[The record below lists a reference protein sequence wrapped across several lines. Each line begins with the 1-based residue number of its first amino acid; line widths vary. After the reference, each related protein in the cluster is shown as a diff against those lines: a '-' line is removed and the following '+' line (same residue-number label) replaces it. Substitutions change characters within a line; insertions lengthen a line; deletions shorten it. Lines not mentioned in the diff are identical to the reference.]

1 MNELINIQTSK
12 GGKQVVSG
20 RELHEFLEVKTPF
33 TDWAKRMFEY
43 GFEENQDYALL
54 KNELLNNQPNPKI
67 DYILTVDCAKEIS
80 MLQRTDKGKQARLY
94 FIECEKRAN
103 ITNYNLPATFSEA
116 LRALADKTEEQ
127 EAMQRLLEAQRP
139 KVEFYDTVA
148 NSSDTMDM
156 IEVAKILNC
165 GGRNNLFKMLRDQK
179 ILMQGKQN
187 LPYQQY
193 MDAGYF
199 KVLESTYNTPD
210 GKTHINRKTVVTQI
224 GMDFISKRLKKIEKN
239 KTNVLVLS

>member
-1 MNELINIQTSK
+1 MNELINIQASK

-20 RELHEFLEVKTPF
+20 RELHGFLEIGTDF
-33 TDWAKRMFEY
+33 TNWAKRMFDY
-43 GFEENQDYALL
+43 GFVENQDYALA
-54 KNELLNNQPNPKI
+54 KIGELNNQPNTKI
-67 DYILTVDCAKEIS
+67 DYILTLDCAKHIC
-80 MLQRTDKGKQARLY
+80 MLQRSDKGMKARQY

-165 GGRNNLFKMLRDQK
+165 GGRNNLFKILREQK

-199 KVLESTYNTPD
+199 KVVESAYDTPD

-239 KTNVLVLS
+239 KTNILVLS